1 MLFWVLTAAVSL
13 AVTAILVGVLLRPRE
28 ASAPEEN
35 DLQVYRDQM
44 KELDRDLARGVITE
58 DEAGRA
64 RLEISRRIL
73 EADRALAR
81 AGTRAQAHS
90 RPVAKGLA
98 AAFIALLIVVGAAA
112 LYTKIGA
119 PGYPDMPLATRL
131 ANLEEAARNRPS
143 QEQAEASVPP
153 AVPPA
158 DTDPAYIQ
166 LVERLRSM
174 LDQKTGDARGYDLLA
189 RSEGNLGNFAA
200 AAKAKAAAIQMKGKD
215 ATAQDYADLADM
227 RILAAGGYV
236 SPEAETALRK
246 ALEMEPGNGPAL
258 YYSGLMFAQ
267 LGRPDLSFR
276 IWRRQLD
283 KGPKDAPW
291 IAPIRQQ
298 IEQVASLAG
307 ERFSLSGARGGP
319 LQPSSRAAGPAQT
332 PVPGAGAS
340 ALPGPDR
347 DAIAAAGDM
356 SAEDRNAMI
365 EGMVGQL
372 SERLAA
378 EGGTPAEWARLIR
391 ALGVLGQSDRARA
404 IWDEAS
410 QTFADDDAALAQ
422 IRPAAEAAGVL
433 Q

>member
-1 MLFWVLTAAVSL
+1 MLFWVLTAAISL
-13 AVTAILVGVLLRPRE
+13 VVTAILVGVLLRPRE

-44 KELDRDLARGVITE
+44 KELDRDLARGVITQ

-143 QEQAEASVPP
+143 QAKAEAVIPP
-153 AVPPA
+153 AAPPA
-158 DTDPAYIQ
+158 DTDPAYLQ
-166 LVERLRSM
+166 LVERLRTM

-200 AAKAKAAAIQMKGKD
+200 AAKAKAGAIEMKGKD
-215 ATAQDYADLADM
+215 ATASDYADLADM

-236 SPEAETALRK
+236 SPEAETALRT
-246 ALEMEPGNGPAL
+246 ALEMDPRNGPAL

-283 KGPKDAPW
+283 QGPKDAPW
-291 IAPIRQQ
+291 IGPIRQQ
-298 IEQVASLAG
+298 IEEVAALAG

-319 LQPSSRAAGPAQT
+319 LQPSSQVSGQAGGDG
-332 PVPGAGAS
+332 GAG

-347 DAIAAAGDM
+347 EAIAAAGDM
-356 SAEDRNAMI
+356 TAEDRNAMI

-410 QTFADDDAALAQ
+410 QTFADDDATLAQ